1 MSTRAIS
8 ICCFDGPRTSE
19 DPPGNV
25 YPFIEMKRVVTAVV
39 LIPLVLLLIF
49 EAPFWLITPV
59 VAIVAELAL
68 WEYLALADASGA
80 KTPRIAVMIAV
91 ALLFVVVFRRPDF
104 LGPLL
109 GALAL
114 ALFIICAFLS
124 PTKRVLPDTAY
135 SVFGVLYIGV
145 PLTTLPLL
153 SEQENGPSLLLF
165 LFFVVWA
172 GDIAALYV
180 GRAFGCRK
188 LAPSISP
195 GKTWEGA
202 VASVAGS
209 VLTALLL
216 VLLAGWLARGNFGRL
231 SSLLSFP
238 GSTTGWLVL
247 AAVLNVAAQLG
258 DLVESAIKRGAG
270 VKDSGTLLPGHGG
283 VLDRI
288 DALLMAAPVLWYALL
303 LQQSF

>member
-1 MSTRAIS
+1 
-8 ICCFDGPRTSE
+8 
-19 DPPGNV
+19 
-25 YPFIEMKRVVTAVV
+25 MKRVVTAAV

-49 EAPFWLITPV
+49 KASPV
-59 VAIVAELAL
+59 QMTWVVGLVAELAL

-80 KTPRIAVMIAV
+80 KTPRIAVMVAV

-114 ALFIICAFLS
+114 GLFIVCAFRS
-124 PTKRVLPDTAY
+124 PLKRVLPDAAY
-135 SVFGVLYIGV
+135 SVFGMLYVGV
-145 PLTTLPLL
+145 PLTTLPPL

-165 LFFVVWA
+165 LFLVVWA

-180 GRAFGCRK
+180 GRAWGRRK

-209 VLTALLL
+209 VMIGLAL
-216 VLLAGWLARGNFGRL
+216 VLLAGALARRNGGL

-238 GSTTGWLVL
+238 GSVVGWVAL
-247 AAVLNVAAQLG
+247 AVVLNVAAQVG
-258 DLVESAIKRGAG
+258 DLIESAIKRGAG
-270 VKDSGTLLPGHGG
+270 VKDSGSLLPGHGG

-288 DALLMAAPVLWYALL
+288 DALLVAAPVLWYALL

>member
-1 MSTRAIS
+1 
-8 ICCFDGPRTSE
+8 
-19 DPPGNV
+19 
-25 YPFIEMKRVVTAVV
+25 MKRVATAAV
-39 LIPLVLLLIF
+39 LVPLVLLLIF
-49 EAPFWLITPV
+49 LGPTWLITL
-59 VAIVAELAL
+59 VALLVAELAL
-68 WEYLALADASGA
+68 WEYLALANAAGA
-80 KTPRIAVMIAV
+80 KTPRVATMFAV
-91 ALLFVVVFRRPDF
+91 ALLFACIFRRPDF

-114 ALFIICAFLS
+114 ALFILCAFRS
-124 PTKRVLPDTAY
+124 PLNRVLPDTTF

-180 GRAFGCRK
+180 GRAWGRRK
-188 LAPSISP
+188 LAPHISP
-195 GKTWEGA
+195 AKTWEGSI
-202 VASVAGS
+202 ASIAGS
-209 VLTALLL
+209 VLIAFLLI
-216 VLLAGWLARGNFGRL
+216 LLAGELARGNFGKL

-238 GSTTGWLVL
+238 GSMMAWLVL
-247 AAVLNVAAQLG
+247 AAILNVAAQVG

-288 DALLMAAPVLWYALL
+288 DALLVAAPVLWYALL